1 MKSAVILM
9 CLTLVACGGSS
20 TSEDTIKEVNRFPVI
35 ELADTKLLVS
45 GKSLTLSPT
54 VSDPDGDT
62 LTYEWHVGDAEITVD
77 DTTILSATF
86 DFPVADDD
94 RTYTITLNVTDVKG
108 NKSQQVVSVLVK
120 ASVKINRAPVITLP
134 ATQVVKSEQ
143 SVVFSPKVD
152 DLEND
157 VLSISWSSD
166 SEDVTFSDKS
176 ILAPT
181 VTFPKTDVT
190 QQVILTISVIDI
202 ADNTT
207 AQDIVISIEPKSTVP
222 IDNPPLLAIT
232 NVPSGS
238 SGENIEVKATVISS
252 YAIEEAVW
260 TFNDN
265 EIVVDEF
272 TELNTNEYEIVF
284 TSMLPNVDVFTS
296 MPISLE
302 VTTNNEQK
310 ASISEAVSVSSNL
323 TPSLTISLPN
333 KIEIDESQTKTI
345 TPTIANTHSIDSYSW
360 RWLTST
366 KSQLLNNA
374 MLTPTI
380 ISADVVEDIK
390 TILELTVTM
399 GDVVKKIE
407 TEVVVKNDIDPI
419 TITLSLSRVIAVEGH
434 DVEINVVTNNENDI
448 ASATWIFEGFDNIS
462 SVEEKTKLNFTVPKV
477 FNSTVISVIYTA
489 LLNDGSKI
497 VKNSTVSVMGEAA
510 VRNSIV
516 IRAPDV
522 TPEIYNAIPYIMP
535 ILLEDELSIIDS
547 IEVAQPFTVNTFK
560 PIGISRTSQLVTL
573 TLETNTIL
581 FDHYDFMNLQLK
593 VGSLVI
599 DFPITLSMK
608 GN

>member
-1 MKSAVILM
+1 M